1 MAVKSVWLSYD
12 LGVRGDYDGLY
23 RWLDSKGAKECGDS
37 VAYFKFDFQGD
48 LRKSLKDEISEAIT
62 MSSKTRIYVIYT
74 ENGSPKGS
82 FLFGRR
88 QATPWLGYAGGDS
101 ADDL

>member
-1 MAVKSVWLSYD
+1 MTMKSVWLSYD

-23 RWLDSKGAKECGDS
+23 RWLDSKQAKECGDS

-48 LRKSLKDEISEAIT
+48 LRERLKEEISRAIT
-62 MSSKTRIYVIYT
+62 VSSRVRIYVIYT
-74 ENGSPKGS
+74 DGGTPKGA

-88 QATPWLGYAGGDS
+88 KATPWLGYAGGDS
-101 ADDL
+101 GDDL